1 MICYDYR
8 EMAFEEDLTRYD
20 EIHLVAWSMGV
31 RMAELALGSK
41 YTFAT
46 ATAINGT
53 PCPIDDAYGIPVDIF
68 RGTLD
73 NLTAEGLHR
82 FNRRMCG
89 TREIHTH
96 YQTVA
101 ARPFDEV
108 RDELQ
113 AIYDR
118 CSSSAG
124 NPIPWTRALVGS
136 DDRIFPVANQLAYWS
151 GRCNVTQISS
161 PHYPFTY
168 GNNGTNYN
176 PLHPCPRQ
184 LRPTGCGTT
193 ADQPPTHRTAL
204 PLHSHAFPACPR
216 NRLRNRRF
224 HPFTKRK
231 LHHRRMV
238 SQRPL

>member
-1 MICYDYR
+1 MKIIKQTDNHAARLLLFFSGWSASPELFTRLEAREETDIMICYDYR

-101 ARPFDEV
+101 ARPLDEV

-161 PHYPFTY
+161 PHYPFHLWKQW
-168 GNNGTNYN
+168 NE
-176 PLHPCPRQ
+176 L
-184 LRPTGCGTT
+184 
-193 ADQPPTHRTAL
+193 
-204 PLHSHAFPACPR
+204 
-216 NRLRNRRF
+216 
-224 HPFTKRK
+224 
-231 LHHRRMV
+231 
-238 SQRPL
+238 